1 VSARRV
7 QIHEWLY
14 LVIGVALAAALACQ
28 GRGWTSVSFQV
39 FTLTCGYAMLLR
51 LTEAGGRMRLL
62 GAYGVTWALYAGS
75 SVLVEALVVPLR
87 HHELLA
93 ADAFLFG
100 ESPVLV
106 LRGVMSPGLNDIL
119 SLGYMSYHVYLHWA
133 LLQVVISNKQGVLF
147 GPRLFTAFAVGFTGY
162 LLYPAAPPLT
172 AFPELFPM
180 PLVGGLLTHW
190 NESLNIAMASRYDAF
205 PSLHALITLTLL
217 AWDWRFFRLRFW
229 IMLMPSLLM
238 LAATLALRLH
248 YAVDL
253 LVAGLLFLMLHFAYG
268 RNPLR
273 HS

>member
-1 VSARRV
+1 MRRV

-14 LVIGVALAAALACQ
+14 LRLGCAIGLALIFLGADGRLLLAATALTFA
-28 GRGWTSVSFQV
+28 
-39 FTLTCGYAMLLR
+39 YAVVQRMG
-51 LTEAGGRMRLL
+51 EPGGRVRLI
-62 GAYGVTWALYAGS
+62 GAYVVTWALYAGS
-75 SVLVEALVVPLR
+75 SALVEALGVPLR

-93 ADAFLFG
+93 ADAALFG
-100 ESPVLV
+100 VPPVLA
-106 LRGVMSPGLNDIL
+106 LRGVLSPWMNDVL
-119 SLGYMSYHVYLHWA
+119 SLGYLSYHVYLHWA
-133 LLQVVISNKQGVLF
+133 LLQVVISNKQSVMF
-147 GPRLFTAFAVGFTGY
+147 GSHLFTAFAVGICGY

-172 AFPELFPM
+172 AFPELFSM

-229 IMLMPSLLM
+229 IMLTPSLLM

-253 LVAGLLFLMLHFAYG
+253 LAAGLLFLALQVIYA
-268 RNPLR
+268 RNQLCSR
-273 HS
+273 